1 MVQELRRRL
10 AHKVTSPPPVCG
22 VRAVGAFT
30 ARDEDKLSFKPG
42 SIIPLHRLS
51 ETSPGWIVG
60 ALDGKR
66 GYALTTTMACYGKSC
81 RLKGDLLKVI

>member
-1 MVQELRRRL
+1 MEELRRRMTYKL
-10 AHKVTSPPPVCG
+10 KGPFPACR
-22 VRAVGAFT
+22 VRAVSAFT
-30 ARDEDKLSFKPG
+30 AKDEDELSFKPG
-42 SIIPLHRLS
+42 SIITVLWVS

-66 GYALTTTMACYGKSC
+66 GYAPTTTMACYGKSC